1 MQPTR
6 RRSLLDLCRTAFLA
20 TIVVTSTGAA
30 VPISIEPAAALRAR
44 HEDLQG
50 ALANNAFDRPM
61 YIESKQRAGDASGDV
76 FARVE
81 HSFESVSNQL
91 QQSVSWCDILILH
104 VNIKQ
109 CITGTGLAGESLG
122 VHVGRKS
129 GQSLSDAYHLDFQYR
144 VVAASQDYLHVELSA
159 AQGPL
164 GTRDYRI
171 SFEAVPVD
179 AQHSF
184 IHISYSYGQG
194 LAARL
199 ATRGYL
205 ATAGSSKVGFS
216 VVGHRDGQPVLVR
229 EMRGMVERNAM
240 RYYLAV
246 EAFLDALALPES
258 ERTEKRLRDW
268 YEATEQ
274 YARQLRD
281 LERHEYLKMKRDE
294 VERQEESQSQS

>member
-1 MQPTR
+1 MQ
-6 RRSLLDLCRTAFLA
+6 LVLRTWLERCCAALFVGITVA
-20 TIVVTSTGAA
+20 ST
-30 VPISIEPAAALRAR
+30 VAAAPPANEFATALSAR
-44 HEDLQG
+44 YADLQDE
-50 ALANNAFDRPM
+50 LANNAFQRPLH
-61 YIESKQRAGDASGDV
+61 IESQQHAGSASGDV
-76 FARVE
+76 YARMQHPFA
-81 HSFESVSNQL
+81 SVKAQL
-91 QQSVSWCDILILH
+91 RQATSWCDILIMH

-109 CITGTGLAGESLG
+109 CITDAGQAGESLG

-129 GQSLSDAYHLDFQYR
+129 DQPLADAYRLDFQYR
-144 VVAASQDYLHVELSA
+144 VVAASDEYLQVQLYA

-171 SFEAVPVD
+171 ALEAVPLD

-184 IHISYSYGQG
+184 VHISYAYGQG
-194 LAARL
+194 IAARL

-216 VVGHRDGQPVLVR
+216 VVGHRGGQPVLVR

-246 EAFLDALALPES
+246 ETFLGALAVPEP
-258 ERTEKRLRDW
+258 ERTEKRLHDW

-274 YARQLRD
+274 YARQLHE

-294 VERQEESQSQS
+294 VVRQEESQNAS